1 MVGVDGEGCCSL
13 IILEPRTL
21 FTQGCLHMPERGSER
36 TPRCNCTGPGGLAVA
51 ELPRERYY

>member
-13 IILEPRTL
+13 IVLKPRAL

-36 TPRCNCTGPGGLAVA
+36 NPTCNFTGPGGLAVA
-51 ELPRERYY
+51 ELPRE